1 MDILAWLQ
9 ALPPLA
15 GDALCAHAACGPR
28 DGLMKKNDILHHLNR
43 WEEYLLFVV
52 MMFMLVALTAQ
63 VFCRYVLSF
72 SFSWAEQGARIGFVW
87 LTMAGISLAAK
98 HGIHLK
104 VDLLTQVLPKA
115 PARAIAVFS
124 EIFTMA
130 FGVYMGALI
139 FKIVLLQVRTHQTF
153 SAIPWLPTY
162 TMYAAGVIGMFGLT
176 FRTLQRIL
184 SAKKPQPE
192 PDQGSTA

>member
-1 MDILAWLQ
+1 
-9 ALPPLA
+9 
-15 GDALCAHAACGPR
+15 
-28 DGLMKKNDILHHLNR
+28 MKKNGIIHHLDR

-52 MMFMLVALTAQ
+52 MIFMLIVLSAQ

-98 HGIHLK
+98 HGMHLK
-104 VDLLTQVLPKA
+104 VDLLTQVLPQRLAKVVS
-115 PARAIAVFS
+115 VFS

-130 FGVYMGALI
+130 FGVYMGSLI
-139 FKIVLLQVRTHQTF
+139 FKTVMLQIKTHQTF

-176 FRTLQRIL
+176 LRTLQRIFL
-184 SAKKPQPE
+184 TRAALPE
-192 PDQGSTA
+192 QDQNTEV